1 MGCSGEKEKLEDRIL
16 LMKLDRMEIQ
26 MQKEIALKKLADKG
40 VAVKQGFI
48 PDYIDPVFAKENN
61 IYDDDEYMLN
71 NRKTDK
77 SDQPERID
85 LPNRSEVKI
94 SKKKSKSSKDV
105 RIKNDIGEKKIK
117 KKKIKIKEKVK
128 IRTSHNKGS

>member
-48 PDYIDPVFAKENN
+48 PDYIDPVEKRTNQIN
-61 IYDDDEYMLN
+61 QKGQIYQIDQKLKYPKKNQKVVKML
-71 NRKTDK
+71 
-77 SDQPERID
+77 E
-85 LPNRSEVKI
+85 
-94 SKKKSKSSKDV
+94 
-105 RIKNDIGEKKIK
+105 
-117 KKKIKIKEKVK
+117 
-128 IRTSHNKGS
+128 

>member
-61 IYDDDEYMLN
+61 IYDGDEYMLN

-117 KKKIKIKEKVK
+117 KKKDKDKRKSK
-128 IRTSHNKGS
+128 NSN

>member
-40 VAVKQGFI
+40 IAIKQGFI

-77 SDQPERID
+77 SEQIERID
-85 LPNRSEVKI
+85 VDNKAEFKGV
-94 SKKKSKSSKDV
+94 KKKAKSSKDV
-105 RIKNDIGEKKIK
+105 RAKADLGEKKK
-117 KKKIKIKEKVK
+117 KKKKDKKK
-128 IRTSHNKGS
+128 SKNSN

>member
-105 RIKNDIGEKKIK
+105 RVKTDIGEKKIK
-117 KKKIKIKEKVK
+117 KKKDKDKRKSK
-128 IRTSHNKGS
+128 NSN

>member
-105 RIKNDIGEKKIK
+105 RIKADIGEKKIK
-117 KKKIKIKEKVK
+117 KKKDKDKRKSK
-128 IRTSHNKGS
+128 NSN

>member
-40 VAVKQGFI
+40 VAIKQGFI

-77 SDQPERID
+77 SEQIERID
-85 LPNRSEVKI
+85 VDNRTQFKGV
-94 SKKKSKSSKDV
+94 KKKAKSSKDV
-105 RIKNDIGEKKIK
+105 RAKNDLGEKKKNK
-117 KKKIKIKEKVK
+117 KKDKKKSKN
-128 IRTSHNKGS
+128 SN

>member
-117 KKKIKIKEKVK
+117 KKKDKDKRKSK
-128 IRTSHNKGS
+128 NSN

>member
-1 MGCSGEKEKLEDRIL
+1 MGCSGEKEKIEDRIL

-105 RIKNDIGEKKIK
+105 RIKTDIGEKKK
-117 KKKIKIKEKVK
+117 KKKKDKDKRK
-128 IRTSHNKGS
+128 SKNSN

>member
-1 MGCSGEKEKLEDRIL
+1 MGCSGEKEKLEDKIL

-61 IYDDDEYMLN
+61 IYADDEYMLN
-71 NRKTDK
+71 NKKTDK

-85 LPNRSEVKI
+85 LANRSEIKV

-105 RIKNDIGEKKIK
+105 RVKTDMDK
-117 KKKIKIKEKVK
+117 KKKKDKKK
-128 IRTSHNKGS
+128 RKNSN

>member
-117 KKKIKIKEKVK
+117 KIKDKDKRK
-128 IRTSHNKGS
+128 SKNSN

>member
-40 VAVKQGFI
+40 VAIKQGFI

-77 SDQPERID
+77 SDQLEIID
-85 LPNRSEVKI
+85 VENRSEVKGV
-94 SKKKSKSSKDV
+94 KKKAKSSKDV
-105 RIKNDIGEKKIK
+105 RAKIDMGEKKK
-117 KKKIKIKEKVK
+117 KKKKDKKK
-128 IRTSHNKGS
+128 SKNSN

>member
-1 MGCSGEKEKLEDRIL
+1 
-16 LMKLDRMEIQ
+16 MEIQ

-40 VAVKQGFI
+40 VAIKQGFI

-77 SDQPERID
+77 SEQIERID
-85 LPNRSEVKI
+85 VENKTEFKGV
-94 SKKKSKSSKDV
+94 KKKAKSSKDV
-105 RIKNDIGEKKIK
+105 RAKTDLEK
-117 KKKIKIKEKVK
+117 KKKKKDKK
-128 IRTSHNKGS
+128 KSKNSN

>member
-85 LPNRSEVKI
+85 LANRSEVKI

-105 RIKNDIGEKKIK
+105 RVKADIGEKKK
-117 KKKIKIKEKVK
+117 KKKKDKDKRK
-128 IRTSHNKGS
+128 SKNSN

>member
-105 RIKNDIGEKKIK
+105 RIKNDIGAKKIK
-117 KKKIKIKEKVK
+117 KKKDKDKRKSK
-128 IRTSHNKGS
+128 NSN

>member
-1 MGCSGEKEKLEDRIL
+1 MGSSGEKEKLEDRIL

-117 KKKIKIKEKVK
+117 KKKDKDKRKSK
-128 IRTSHNKGS
+128 NSN

>member
-48 PDYIDPVFAKENN
+48 PDYIDPVFAKDNN

-85 LPNRSEVKI
+85 LANRSEAKI
-94 SKKKSKSSKDV
+94 PKKKSKSSKDI
-105 RIKNDIGEKKIK
+105 RIKTDIGEKKK
-117 KKKIKIKEKVK
+117 KKKKDKDKRK
-128 IRTSHNKGS
+128 SKNSN

>member
-40 VAVKQGFI
+40 VAIKQGFI

-77 SDQPERID
+77 SEQIERID
-85 LPNRSEVKI
+85 VDNKAEFKGV
-94 SKKKSKSSKDV
+94 KKKAKSSKDV
-105 RIKNDIGEKKIK
+105 RAKADLGEKKK
-117 KKKIKIKEKVK
+117 KKKKDKKK
-128 IRTSHNKGS
+128 SKNSN

>member
-26 MQKEIALKKLADKG
+26 MQKEIALKKLVDKG

-117 KKKIKIKEKVK
+117 KKKDKDKRKSK
-128 IRTSHNKGS
+128 NSN

>member
-85 LPNRSEVKI
+85 LPNSSEVKI

-117 KKKIKIKEKVK
+117 KKKDKDKRKSK
-128 IRTSHNKGS
+128 NSN

>member
-117 KKKIKIKEKVK
+117 KKKDKDKRKRK
-128 IRTSHNKGS
+128 NSN

>member
-94 SKKKSKSSKDV
+94 SKKKSKSSKDIRV
-105 RIKNDIGEKKIK
+105 KTNIGEKKK
-117 KKKIKIKEKVK
+117 KKKNDKDKRKSK
-128 IRTSHNKGS
+128 NSN

>member
-16 LMKLDRMEIQ
+16 LMKLGRMEIQ

-105 RIKNDIGEKKIK
+105 RVKTDIGEKKIK
-117 KKKIKIKEKVK
+117 KKKDKDKRKSK
-128 IRTSHNKGS
+128 NSN

>member
-117 KKKIKIKEKVK
+117 KKKDKDKKK
-128 IRTSHNKGS
+128 SKNSN

>member
-105 RIKNDIGEKKIK
+105 RIKTDIGEKKK
-117 KKKIKIKEKVK
+117 KKKKDKDKRK
-128 IRTSHNKGS
+128 SKNSN

>member
-94 SKKKSKSSKDV
+94 SKKKSKSSKDIRV
-105 RIKNDIGEKKIK
+105 KTNIGEKKIK
-117 KKKIKIKEKVK
+117 KKKDKDKRKSK
-128 IRTSHNKGS
+128 NSN

>member
-40 VAVKQGFI
+40 VAIKQGFI

-77 SDQPERID
+77 SEQIERID
-85 LPNRSEVKI
+85 VDNKTDIKGV
-94 SKKKSKSSKDV
+94 KKKAKSSKDV
-105 RIKNDIGEKKIK
+105 RAKTDLEK
-117 KKKIKIKEKVK
+117 KKKKKDKK
-128 IRTSHNKGS
+128 KSKNSN

>member
-85 LPNRSEVKI
+85 LANRSEVKI

-105 RIKNDIGEKKIK
+105 RVKTYIGEKKIK
-117 KKKIKIKEKVK
+117 KKKDKDKRKSK
-128 IRTSHNKGS
+128 NSN

>member
-1 MGCSGEKEKLEDRIL
+1 
-16 LMKLDRMEIQ
+16 MEIQ
-26 MQKEIALKKLADKG
+26 MQKEIALKKLVDKG

-48 PDYIDPVFAKENN
+48 PDYIDPVFAKQNN

-94 SKKKSKSSKDV
+94 SKKKSKRRKDV

-117 KKKIKIKEKVK
+117 KKKDKDKRKSK
-128 IRTSHNKGS
+128 NSNQS

>member
-1 MGCSGEKEKLEDRIL
+1 MCCSGEKEKLEDRIL

-117 KKKIKIKEKVK
+117 KKKDKDKRKSK
-128 IRTSHNKGS
+128 NSN